1 VIASTLALA
10 FALLFSGPT
19 SEQMIEIA
27 ERLLADGRAKQAIQT
42 YTKAASI
49 AEGDCVECERG
60 IAAGYVQLG
69 QFPDALRHA
78 RRARELSA
86 ESSREIDLTLA
97 RALLKRP
104 GQPLR
109 EKRLN
114 ELQTLLK
121 PLADAGDDEGTLL
134 LAETFSRAGD
144 DQQVVRIAALA
155 LERGVSKAVQPRL
168 QWLRD
173 QPHCG
178 RESCLPP
185 FATTTLDGTE
195 LSSSDL
201 SGRILLLD
209 FWATWCAPCMDSIP
223 ALHKMQRSWDD
234 ERVALISFS
243 ADSDRAALDGAIK
256 RYKMNWPQ
264 VWDPQGALI
273 RETFSIS
280 QFPSY
285 VIVDSRGVVR
295 AQFTGWGPSH
305 PTLIQRKIDE
315 LLRMDE
321 RPTD

>member
-1 VIASTLALA
+1 VIGSTLTLV
-10 FALLFSGPT
+10 FALLFAGPT

-27 ERLLADGRAKQAIQT
+27 ERLLADGMAKQAIQT

-49 AEGDCVECERG
+49 AEGDCAECERG

-86 ESSREIDLTLA
+86 DNSREIDLTLA

-104 GQPLR
+104 GNPLR
-109 EKRLN
+109 EKRLK
-114 ELQTLLK
+114 ELQSLLK

-134 LAETFSRAGD
+134 LVETFGRVGD
-144 DQQVVRIAALA
+144 DEQVVRIATQA
-155 LERGVSKAVQPRL
+155 LERGVANAVQPRL

-185 FATTTLDGTE
+185 FTTTTLDGAE

-201 SGRILLLD
+201 SGRVLLLD
-209 FWATWCAPCMDSIP
+209 FWATWCAPCIDSIP
-223 ALHKMQRSWDD
+223 ALHKMQQSWDGA
-234 ERVALISFS
+234 RVALISFS
-243 ADSDRAALDGAIK
+243 ADSDRAALDGAIE
-256 RYKMNWPQ
+256 RYKMSWPQ
-264 VWDPQGALI
+264 VWDPRGTLI

-295 AQFTGWGPSH
+295 AQLTGWGPNF
-305 PTLIQRKIDE
+305 PTLIQSKIDE
-315 LLRMDE
+315 LLLDAE
-321 RPTD
+321 PTD